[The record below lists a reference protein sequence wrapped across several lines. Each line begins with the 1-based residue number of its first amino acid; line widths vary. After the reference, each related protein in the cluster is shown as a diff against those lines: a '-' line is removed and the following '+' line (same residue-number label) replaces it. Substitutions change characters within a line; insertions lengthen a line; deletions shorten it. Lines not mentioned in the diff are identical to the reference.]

1 MERLKNMELKK
12 TFLVLSASCV
22 LVALLMLGLVFMIC
36 NSISSNFP
44 SGGIEIL
51 ADGSIVK
58 METPTETQQNILSM
72 LGIIQIVS
80 CIVLPMGGLALSG
93 ILYYHIKLKQP
104 ISTLRNGISRIRNH
118 DLDFSMP
125 VHSDDELGQLCTAFD
140 TMREE
145 LLKSNQELWRQ
156 AEERK
161 RLNAAFSHDL
171 RNPITVLKGTIKLL
185 RQGTAD
191 EQAIDRL
198 ESYTLRIEQYAEAM
212 EKDGENACYHHSRQP
227 HCKNG
232 RPAICNCGRCSF
244 GGDSKMK
251 SYLALAWKELKAQK
265 ITAILILVAVIMSTI
280 MTTVIG
286 QSIGILQSMRIQ
298 QAAGLNG
305 NRYATFHQ
313 LGKEQAQKLHEDDRL
328 YDVGDTIFI
337 GSTPLGNSSLS
348 LYLREYHD
356 NALSMY
362 PAIGN
367 VKEGR
372 LPEEAIEIA
381 LSEDALQ
388 YLGLDAVIGDTV
400 SLDLSVSVMDGSLS
414 ELEYSAD
421 FVLTGILE
429 SSYIGYASGTVEGI
443 VGEGTAEE
451 LLPEEYLL
459 YSTDFKTYDKQ
470 NFQSIIYALAEDLNV
485 DERYIQYNWVL
496 LDAIGISYDEA
507 ADSDTGTGFSF
518 MTAAC
523 ILVGVLVLLA
533 AGLVIYNILKISITK
548 RIKEYGTLRAIGG
561 ERGQIY
567 RLVSLQLLILCGAG
581 IPIGLLLGILSAKGV
596 LIAATGLLNPDLF
609 MANSTSELNSAINTA
624 STVKL
629 PMLFASIAVILLFAL
644 LAAFPAARYASHVSP
659 TVAMSGQTVKIK
671 RRIKRNR
678 NIRNFEAYYARLNLK
693 RGRGRTAV
701 TILSL
706 VMSITVFVA
715 LQSFTGLL
723 DASSSVQDMYFSDY
737 AVTNETVGIP
747 SEAVKTL
754 AENDAVESVSTTRLS
769 VFMPGAGD
777 ILPFE
782 TDLSVQSHETLQ
794 LVNVDEAQLQI
805 YAPNLSAQDK
815 QALKDG
821 TGCLVKNP
829 IAFSYGDTTVQQ
841 TDLTVGDTIQLGDRT
856 LPVLGLI
863 DTAITINND
872 GFTNGVQLIVNDEIY
887 CSLLG
892 NDSYSEVY
900 PTLQDN
906 ADTDTFESWLD
917 SWCSNYPGT
926 HWLSYLQSSNE
937 MIESFEQIKMLCWVL
952 IIFIGIIGIL
962 NIINTVY
969 SNIHTRVGE
978 IGMQRAIGM
987 SAASLYKTFL
997 WEGAYY
1003 GIIASVIGAVF
1014 GYVCCIFVG
1023 AAQTDALQLV
1033 AVPVM
1038 AIVEAAIISIVAC
1051 LLATAIPLRSIAR
1064 MSIVDSI
1071 ETVE

>member
-198 ESYTLRIEQYAEAM
+198 ES
-212 EKDGENACYHHSRQP
+212 
-227 HCKNG
+227 
-232 RPAICNCGRCSF
+232 
-244 GGDSKMK
+244 
-251 SYLALAWKELKAQK
+251 
-265 ITAILILVAVIMSTI
+265 
-280 MTTVIG
+280 
-286 QSIGILQSMRIQ
+286 
-298 QAAGLNG
+298 
-305 NRYATFHQ
+305 
-313 LGKEQAQKLHEDDRL
+313 
-328 YDVGDTIFI
+328 
-337 GSTPLGNSSLS
+337 
-348 LYLREYHD
+348 
-356 NALSMY
+356 
-362 PAIGN
+362 
-367 VKEGR
+367 
-372 LPEEAIEIA
+372 
-381 LSEDALQ
+381 
-388 YLGLDAVIGDTV
+388 
-400 SLDLSVSVMDGSLS
+400 
-414 ELEYSAD
+414 
-421 FVLTGILE
+421 
-429 SSYIGYASGTVEGI
+429 
-443 VGEGTAEE
+443 
-451 LLPEEYLL
+451 
-459 YSTDFKTYDKQ
+459 
-470 NFQSIIYALAEDLNV
+470 YALAEDLNV

>member
-80 CIVLPMGGLALSG
+80 CIVLPMGGLTLSG

-212 EKDGENACYHHSRQP
+212 S
-227 HCKNG
+227 
-232 RPAICNCGRCSF
+232 
-244 GGDSKMK
+244 
-251 SYLALAWKELKAQK
+251 
-265 ITAILILVAVIMSTI
+265 
-280 MTTVIG
+280 
-286 QSIGILQSMRIQ
+286 SIQRL
-298 QAAGLNG
+298 
-305 NRYATFHQ
+305 
-313 LGKEQAQKLHEDDRL
+313 EQ
-328 YDVGDTIFI
+328 
-337 GSTPLGNSSLS
+337 
-348 LYLREYHD
+348 
-356 NALSMY
+356 
-362 PAIGN
+362 
-367 VKEGR
+367 
-372 LPEEAIEIA
+372 
-381 LSEDALQ
+381 
-388 YLGLDAVIGDTV
+388 
-400 SLDLSVSVMDGSLS
+400 
-414 ELEYSAD
+414 
-421 FVLTGILE
+421 
-429 SSYIGYASGTVEGI
+429 
-443 VGEGTAEE
+443 
-451 LLPEEYLL
+451 
-459 YSTDFKTYDKQ
+459 
-470 NFQSIIYALAEDLNV
+470 
-485 DERYIQYNWVL
+485 
-496 LDAIGISYDEA
+496 
-507 ADSDTGTGFSF
+507 
-518 MTAAC
+518 
-523 ILVGVLVLLA
+523 
-533 AGLVIYNILKISITK
+533 
-548 RIKEYGTLRAIGG
+548 IKEYGTLRAIGG

>member
-1 MERLKNMELKK
+1 
-12 TFLVLSASCV
+12 
-22 LVALLMLGLVFMIC
+22 
-36 NSISSNFP
+36 
-44 SGGIEIL
+44 
-51 ADGSIVK
+51 
-58 METPTETQQNILSM
+58 
-72 LGIIQIVS
+72 
-80 CIVLPMGGLALSG
+80 
-93 ILYYHIKLKQP
+93 
-104 ISTLRNGISRIRNH
+104 
-118 DLDFSMP
+118 
-125 VHSDDELGQLCTAFD
+125 
-140 TMREE
+140 
-145 LLKSNQELWRQ
+145 
-156 AEERK
+156 
-161 RLNAAFSHDL
+161 
-171 RNPITVLKGTIKLL
+171 
-185 RQGTAD
+185 
-191 EQAIDRL
+191 
-198 ESYTLRIEQYAEAM
+198 
-212 EKDGENACYHHSRQP
+212 
-227 HCKNG
+227 
-232 RPAICNCGRCSF
+232 
-244 GGDSKMK
+244 MK

-298 QAAGLNG
+298 Q
-305 NRYATFHQ
+305 
-313 LGKEQAQKLHEDDRL
+313 
-328 YDVGDTIFI
+328 
-337 GSTPLGNSSLS
+337 
-348 LYLREYHD
+348 
-356 NALSMY
+356 
-362 PAIGN
+362 
-367 VKEGR
+367 
-372 LPEEAIEIA
+372 
-381 LSEDALQ
+381 
-388 YLGLDAVIGDTV
+388 
-400 SLDLSVSVMDGSLS
+400 
-414 ELEYSAD
+414 
-421 FVLTGILE
+421 
-429 SSYIGYASGTVEGI
+429 
-443 VGEGTAEE
+443 
-451 LLPEEYLL
+451 
-459 YSTDFKTYDKQ
+459 
-470 NFQSIIYALAEDLNV
+470 
-485 DERYIQYNWVL
+485 
-496 LDAIGISYDEA
+496 
-507 ADSDTGTGFSF
+507 
-518 MTAAC
+518 
-523 ILVGVLVLLA
+523 A

-863 DTAITINND
+863 DTTITINND

-1014 GYVCCIFVG
+1014 GYVCYIFVG

>member
-1 MERLKNMELKK
+1 
-12 TFLVLSASCV
+12 
-22 LVALLMLGLVFMIC
+22 
-36 NSISSNFP
+36 
-44 SGGIEIL
+44 
-51 ADGSIVK
+51 
-58 METPTETQQNILSM
+58 
-72 LGIIQIVS
+72 
-80 CIVLPMGGLALSG
+80 
-93 ILYYHIKLKQP
+93 
-104 ISTLRNGISRIRNH
+104 
-118 DLDFSMP
+118 
-125 VHSDDELGQLCTAFD
+125 
-140 TMREE
+140 
-145 LLKSNQELWRQ
+145 
-156 AEERK
+156 
-161 RLNAAFSHDL
+161 
-171 RNPITVLKGTIKLL
+171 
-185 RQGTAD
+185 
-191 EQAIDRL
+191 
-198 ESYTLRIEQYAEAM
+198 
-212 EKDGENACYHHSRQP
+212 
-227 HCKNG
+227 
-232 RPAICNCGRCSF
+232 
-244 GGDSKMK
+244 MK

-644 LAAFPAARYASHVSP
+644 LAAFPAARYASHVS
-659 TVAMSGQTVKIK
+659 
-671 RRIKRNR
+671 
-678 NIRNFEAYYARLNLK
+678 LLLLC
-693 RGRGRTAV
+693 RGR
-701 TILSL
+701 L
-706 VMSITVFVA
+706 
-715 LQSFTGLL
+715 
-723 DASSSVQDMYFSDY
+723 
-737 AVTNETVGIP
+737 
-747 SEAVKTL
+747 
-754 AENDAVESVSTTRLS
+754 
-769 VFMPGAGD
+769 
-777 ILPFE
+777 
-782 TDLSVQSHETLQ
+782 
-794 LVNVDEAQLQI
+794 
-805 YAPNLSAQDK
+805 
-815 QALKDG
+815 
-821 TGCLVKNP
+821 
-829 IAFSYGDTTVQQ
+829 
-841 TDLTVGDTIQLGDRT
+841 
-856 LPVLGLI
+856 
-863 DTAITINND
+863 
-872 GFTNGVQLIVNDEIY
+872 
-887 CSLLG
+887 
-892 NDSYSEVY
+892 
-900 PTLQDN
+900 
-906 ADTDTFESWLD
+906 
-917 SWCSNYPGT
+917 
-926 HWLSYLQSSNE
+926 
-937 MIESFEQIKMLCWVL
+937 
-952 IIFIGIIGIL
+952 
-962 NIINTVY
+962 
-969 SNIHTRVGE
+969 
-978 IGMQRAIGM
+978 
-987 SAASLYKTFL
+987 
-997 WEGAYY
+997 
-1003 GIIASVIGAVF
+1003 
-1014 GYVCCIFVG
+1014 
-1023 AAQTDALQLV
+1023 
-1033 AVPVM
+1033 
-1038 AIVEAAIISIVAC
+1038 
-1051 LLATAIPLRSIAR
+1051 
-1064 MSIVDSI
+1064 
-1071 ETVE
+1071 